1 MDNNIDD
8 IENIKI
14 YFPNFDNFLNDNKE
28 IIKLNDLT
36 LYLNSSSKIDNSSI
50 DKFSK
55 IIFKNDVNKNL
66 FF

>member
-66 FF
+66 F

>member
-14 YFPNFDNFLNDNKE
+14 YFPNFDNFLYDNKE

-66 FF
+66 F

>member
-14 YFPNFDNFLNDNKE
+14 HFPNFDNFLNENKE

-36 LYLNSSSKIDNSSI
+36 LYLHSSSKIDNSSI
-50 DKFSK
+50 EKFSK

>member
-14 YFPNFDNFLNDNKE
+14 HFPNFDNFLNDNKE

-66 FF
+66 F